1 MIHVGAVQVKSSRS
15 VMESNIRELIKEVLD
30 KGYLMS
36 LATLDDGGAW
46 VADVIYIFD
55 EDLNIYWMS
64 HPDTR
69 HSKAIINNPKIAGA
83 ITANN
88 PGEDNLGLQFE
99 GIAEK
104 IEGERYEL
112 TKKHYA
118 KRKKLEPKEGDHLLK
133 GDCWYVIRPSKIEL
147 IYEKLFGF
155 NKQKLEL

>member
-1 MIHVGAVQVKSSRS
+1 
-15 VMESNIRELIKEVLD
+15 MEDIKTLIKEVLE

-36 LATLDDGGAW
+36 LATVDGGGIW

-64 HPDTR
+64 HSDTR
-69 HSKAIINNPKIAGA
+69 HSKAIVQQNKIAGT

-99 GIAEK
+99 GVAEK
-104 IEGERYEL
+104 IEGERYDL
-112 TKKHYA
+112 AKKHYIRR
-118 KRKKLEPKEGDHLLK
+118 RKPEPKEEDDVLEGDS
-133 GDCWYVIRPSKIEL
+133 WYVIKPSKIEL